1 MFMARRKK
9 RKRRTFTAEFKA
21 EVVGLCERGDRSIG
35 QVARD
40 LDLTHTSV
48 REWVK
53 QAKIDAG
60 RGPDGALSTAEKE
73 ELRKLR
79 REVRQLREDK
89 EILLKAAAFFARENE

>member
-1 MFMARRKK
+1 MARRKK

>member
-1 MFMARRKK
+1 MARK
-9 RKRRTFTAEFKA
+9 RKRRKFTAEFKA
-21 EVVGLCERGDRSIG
+21 EVVELCERGDRSIG

-40 LDLTHTSV
+40 LDLTATSV
-48 REWVK
+48 REWVR
-53 QAKIDAG
+53 QAKVDAG

-89 EILLKAAAFFARENE
+89 EILLKAAAFFAKENG